1 MEDGPTAHRRAEI
14 VGELRYLSIL
24 LHGHVTALPARSLPP
39 RGGVSWSPAEVSTL
53 RALAHE
59 LGVGQRDADR
69 AAAALGA
76 IAAMCARDPGAAA
89 GESTRLTDYL
99 AQRAIAL
106 DTLPLLQR
114 AASGQPAPAPPRA
127 TVDAPRSDP
136 PWRRWWDR
144 LTGRTS

>member
-1 MEDGPTAHRRAEI
+1 MEDGPNAHRRGEI

-39 RGGVSWSPAEVSTL
+39 RGGVSWSPKEVLTL
-53 RALAHE
+53 RSLAQE
-59 LGVGQRDADR
+59 LAVGQRDADK

-76 IAAMCARDPGAAA
+76 IAAMCARDPGSAA
-89 GESTRLTDYL
+89 GESTRLSDYL

-114 AASGQPAPAPPRA
+114 AVSGQPAPAPARPS
-127 TVDAPRSDP
+127 VDTARSEP
-136 PWRRWWDR
+136 PWRRWLNR

>member
-14 VGELRYLSIL
+14 VGELRYLSIR

-39 RGGVSWSPAEVSTL
+39 RGGVSWSSAELSTL

-59 LGVGQRDADR
+59 LAVGQRDADR
-69 AAAALGA
+69 AAAAMGA
-76 IAAMCARDPGAAA
+76 IAVMCARDPGASA
-89 GESTRLTDYL
+89 GESTRLTEYL

-114 AASGQPAPAPPRA
+114 AAGGQPAPAPPRPSVETA
-127 TVDAPRSDP
+127 RSEA
-136 PWRRWWDR
+136 PWRRWWNR
-144 LTGRTS
+144 LTRGPT